1 MSSRGRVLAGA
12 ALAALLA
19 ACSDGRTPLVVYSPH
34 GRDLLQLFE
43 GDFERANPGIDL
55 RALDM
60 GSQEVYDRVRSER
73 ANPQADVWFGGPD
86 AIFARA
92 AAEGLLAPYRPSW
105 AEAVP
110 PASRAAGDLYFGTF
124 RTIPALVW
132 NRSTLAAG
140 AAPRDWDDLLTER
153 LRGRLLVRDPM
164 ASGVMRTVFAY
175 VLARSVAETG
185 STDRGYAWLAR
196 LDAQTKQYAAN
207 PALLFEM
214 LARGEG
220 DVTIWE
226 LTDVLLHRAAG
237 DPIDWAIP
245 RSGTPVID
253 DSIAL
258 VAGAPHR
265 AAAVAFL
272 EYAGSAPAQMLA
284 AERVFRLP
292 ARTDLPAERLPAWA
306 REVLAQLVVAD
317 YDHALAREQGPAWM
331 ATWDQTVRGRGA
343 TR

>member
-1 MSSRGRVLAGA
+1 MKRRAAVLTGA
-12 ALAALLA
+12 ALAALA
-19 ACSDGRTPLVVYSPH
+19 VACSDGRTPLVVYSPH
-34 GRDLLQLFE
+34 GRDLLALFE
-43 GDFERANPGIDL
+43 TDFERANPGIDL

-86 AIFARA
+86 TIFARA

-105 AEAVP
+105 ADAVP
-110 PASRAAGDLYFGTF
+110 PASRADEDLYFGTF

-132 NRSTLAAG
+132 NRETLPAG
-140 AAPRDWDDLLTER
+140 AAPRDWDDLLAER
-153 LRGRLLVRDPM
+153 LRGRVLVRDPM
-164 ASGVMRTVFAY
+164 ASGVMRTVFGY
-175 VLARSVAETG
+175 LLARSVAETG
-185 STDRGYAWLAR
+185 SPERGFAWLAR

-220 DVTIWE
+220 DVTVWE
-226 LTDVLLHRAAG
+226 LTDVLLHRAQG

-272 EYAGSAPAQMLA
+272 EYAGSVPALTLA
-284 AERVFRLP
+284 AERVYRLP
-292 ARTDLPAERLPAWA
+292 ARTDLPADKLPEWA
-306 REVLAQLVVAD
+306 RQVLAQLVAAD
-317 YDHALAREQGPAWM
+317 YDRALAREKGLEWM
-331 ATWDQTVRGRGA
+331 ATWDQTVRGKGA
-343 TR
+343 AR

>member
-43 GDFERANPGIDL
+43 ADFERANPGIDL

-132 NRSTLAAG
+132 NRSMLATDV
-140 AAPRDWDDLLTER
+140 APRDWDDLLTER
-153 LRGRLLVRDPM
+153 LHGRLLVRDPM

-185 STDRGYAWLAR
+185 STDRGFAWLAR

-237 DPIDWAIP
+237 DSIDWAIP

-284 AERVFRLP
+284 AERAFRLP
-292 ARTDLPAERLPAWA
+292 ARTDLPAERLPEWA
-306 REVLAQLVVAD
+306 RQVLAQLVVAD

-343 TR
+343 AR